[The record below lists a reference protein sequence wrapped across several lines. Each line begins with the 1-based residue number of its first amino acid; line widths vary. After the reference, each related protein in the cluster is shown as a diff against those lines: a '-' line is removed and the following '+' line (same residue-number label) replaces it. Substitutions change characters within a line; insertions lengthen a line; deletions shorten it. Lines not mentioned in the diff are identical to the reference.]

1 MKIRLITINGI
12 EFFCFSS
19 YPERKREI
27 RINLSM
33 PLFDLSVLQSS
44 QLYCYCTLNFN
55 DEEVELTYK
64 SPLLCGRFPPQENYQ
79 TYSVPSF

>member
-12 EFFCFSS
+12 EFA
-19 YPERKREI
+19 PKDT
-27 RINLSM
+27 M

-55 DEEVELTYK
+55 NDEVELTYK
-64 SPLLCGRFPPQENYQ
+64 SPLSYGRFPPQENYQ
-79 TYSVPSF
+79 TYSVPSFKQWFVIKQNE